1 MRGFRLASVLRA
13 RRAQENSA
21 RGRLLLAR
29 QEAAAAAERAR
40 RMDEAIDAR
49 PRPDSPSGIAFAATM
64 WARHAMA
71 VELSIMVAATAEA
84 QTIVDERIAE
94 LTAAAT
100 RRRIVERLG
109 ERHAEAERIAENTAA
124 QREADDLTA
133 ARNRGEDH
141 TR

>member
-1 MRGFRLASVLRA
+1 MRGFRLSSVLRA

-29 QEAAAAAERAR
+29 QEAAEAAERVR
-40 RMDEAIDAR
+40 RMDEAIAAR
-49 PRPDSPSGIAFAATM
+49 PRPDSASGVAFAATM

-71 VELSIMVAATAEA
+71 FELSMAVTAAADANAT
-84 QTIVDERIAE
+84 VDERAAD

-109 ERHAEAERIAENTAA
+109 ERHAEAERVAENTAA
-124 QREADDLTA
+124 QLEADDLTA
-133 ARNRGEDH
+133 ARHRGEDH